1 MALVL
6 RGVFGFGCSTKYG
19 DYWLS
24 DSLAGW
30 RTSGRGNAGNGT
42 AMDGD
47 MPIMNI
53 NYDHFRI
60 NTRIILV
67 NKIIRNQH
75 LSISGASS
83 MALLHSA
90 SRSPTPE
97 NKTFHFL
104 WRFLSNITFKI
115 IKLFFFC
122 SLDFIFNFYF
132 VMFMSVYLSGHPSVR
147 PSVHIKDMNL
157 NLSIRDLV

>member
-6 RGVFGFGCSTKYG
+6 CGVFGFSCSTKYG

-30 RTSGRGNAGNGT
+30 RTNGRGIAGERDGLNCGWGYVN

-53 NYDHFRI
+53 NYDHFCI

-83 MALLHSA
+83 MALLHAA
-90 SRSPTPE
+90 SRSRSPE
-97 NKTFHFL
+97 IKTFHFL

-115 IKLFFFC
+115 IKLFFFF
-122 SLDFIFNFYF
+122 SWF
-132 VMFMSVYLSGHPSVR
+132 
-147 PSVHIKDMNL
+147 HI
-157 NLSIRDLV
+157 